1 MRKSYTKH
9 ISVETN
15 QADTSVRKQWS
26 IPQSKKLLD
35 LIKSFSITEK
45 VLFTLVTLV
54 FVISGITLLYQVN
67 KAFLIEV
74 PDYGGSLT
82 EGVVGSP
89 RFINP
94 LLAISDADRDLTSL
108 VYSGLL
114 KATAEGRLRPD
125 LAESYTISDDG
136 LTYTFTLKDNVVFH
150 DGSTITTEDVEFT
163 IAKAQDALLKS
174 PRRSSWDGV
183 KVQVIDER
191 TISFTLKQ
199 AYSPFIQNV
208 TLGILPKH
216 IWKNVDN
223 ESFPFSTF
231 NNKPVG
237 SGPYSIESV
246 VTNSSGLPTEYTLS
260 AFKKYALGRPFIT
273 TLTLKF
279 YTNEKSLLEAFQ
291 NEDIES
297 INSISP
303 ANVRLLR
310 TAQTNLLTP
319 PLPRVFGIFFNQ
331 NEAPIF
337 VNKEV
342 RVALDAVLDKHQM
355 ISEVL
360 YGYGQA
366 IDGPLHTDKAEVVTK
381 TQDEQIAAARTIL
394 EKAGWKFNDSGVYEK
409 KTGNETETLSFS
421 ISTSD
426 APELK
431 ALAQSAQKRW
441 QQLGAR
447 VDVKIFE
454 VGDLNQNIIRPRKY
468 DTLLFGEVLGRDL
481 DLYPFWH
488 SSQRSDPGLNIA
500 LYTNSKADKI
510 LEDYRKSTDEAT
522 KQTYLENFKTEIRTD
537 TPAVFLYAP
546 QFIYITPTRVKNI
559 TLGQLTISG
568 ERFLEIHQWYINTNQ
583 IWKIFEKTNNN

>member
-1 MRKSYTKH
+1 M
-9 ISVETN
+9 ETN
-15 QADTSVRKQWS
+15 KADTSVRKQWS
-26 IPQSKKLLD
+26 IPQSQKILN

-45 VLFTLVTLV
+45 VLFAFIVGI
-54 FVISGITLLYQVN
+54 FAFSGIALLYQAN
-67 KAFLIEV
+67 KAFLVEV
-74 PDYGGSLT
+74 PDYGGSVT

-108 VYSGLL
+108 IYSGLL
-114 KATAEGRLRPD
+114 KATADGGMRPD

-136 LTYTFTLKDNVVFH
+136 LTYTFILKNNAVFH
-150 DGSTITTEDVEFT
+150 DGSPVTTEDIEFT

-183 KVQVIDER
+183 KVQVINER

-199 AYSPFIQNV
+199 AYSPFIQNT

-246 VTNSSGLPTEYTLS
+246 VTSDSGLPIEYTLK
-260 AFKKYALGRPFIT
+260 AFKKYTLGRPFID

-279 YTNEKSLLEAFQ
+279 YINEKSLLEAFQ

-303 ANVRLLR
+303 ANVGLLR
-310 TAQTNLLTP
+310 KANTALLTP

-342 RVALDAVLDKHQM
+342 RIALNAALDKNQM

-366 IDGPLHTDKAEVVTK
+366 IDGPLHTDKAKVVTE
-381 TQDEQIAAARTIL
+381 TLDEQIAAARTIL
-394 EKAGWKFNDSGVYEK
+394 EKAGWKFNEGGVYEK
-409 KTGNETETLSFS
+409 KTKRDTEILAFS

-468 DTLLFGEVLGRDL
+468 DALLFGEVLGRDL

-500 LYTNSKADKI
+500 LYTNSKTDKI
-510 LEDYRKSTDEAT
+510 LEDYRKAVDEKT
-522 KQTYLENFKTEIRTD
+522 KKTYLDAFETEIRAD
-537 TPAVFLYAP
+537 TPFVPLYAP
-546 QFIYITPTRVKNI
+546 YFIYIIPSTIKNI
-559 TLGQLTISG
+559 TLGQPTISG
-568 ERFLEIHQWYINTNQ
+568 ERFLGVHEWYINTNNV
-583 IWKIFEKTNNN
+583 WKIFIK

>member
-1 MRKSYTKH
+1 M
-9 ISVETN
+9 ETN

-26 IPQSKKLLD
+26 IPQLQKLLD

-45 VLFTLVTLV
+45 ALFALITLI
-54 FVISGITLLYQVN
+54 FVISGITLLYQIN
-67 KAFLIEV
+67 RSFLVEV
-74 PDYGGSLT
+74 PDFGGSLT

-114 KATAEGRLRPD
+114 KATADGGLRPD

-136 LTYTFTLKDNVVFH
+136 LVYTFTLKDNAVFH
-150 DGSTITTEDVEFT
+150 DGSKVTTEDIEFT

-183 KVQVIDER
+183 RVQVIDER

-199 AYSPFIQNV
+199 AYSPFIQNT

-231 NNKPVG
+231 NTQPVG
-237 SGPYSIESV
+237 TGPYTIEN
-246 VTNSSGLPTEYTLS
+246 VTTNNSGLPTEYTLS
-260 AFKKYALGRPFIT
+260 SFKKYTLGRPFIN

-279 YTNEKSLLEAFQ
+279 YPNEKSLLEAFQ

-303 ANVRLLR
+303 ANVGLLR
-310 TAQTNLLTP
+310 TANTTLLTP

-331 NEAPIF
+331 NEAPVF

-342 RVALDAVLDKHQM
+342 RVALNAALDKNQM
-355 ISEVL
+355 IGEVL

-366 IDGPLHTDKAEVVTK
+366 IDGPLHTDKAAMVTK
-381 TQDEQIAAARTIL
+381 TSDEQIAAARAVL
-394 EKAGWKFNDSGVYEK
+394 EKAGWKFNESGVYEK
-409 KTGNETETLSFS
+409 KTGNDTEILAFS

-500 LYTNSKADKI
+500 LYTNSKTDKI
-510 LEDYRKSTDEAT
+510 LEDYRKAVDEKT
-522 KQTYLENFKTEIRTD
+522 KKTYLDAFETEIRAD
-537 TPAVFLYAP
+537 TPFVPLYAP
-546 QFIYITPTRVKNI
+546 YFIYIIPSKIKNVA
-559 TLGQLTISG
+559 LGQPTISG
-568 ERFLEIHQWYINTNQ
+568 ERFLGVHEWYINTNNV
-583 IWKIFEKTNNN
+583 WKIFINN

>member
-1 MRKSYTKH
+1 M
-9 ISVETN
+9 
-15 QADTSVRKQWS
+15 RKQWS
-26 IPQSKKLLD
+26 IPQLQKLLD

-45 VLFTLVTLV
+45 VIFAFIVCV
-54 FVISGITLLYQVN
+54 FAFSGIALLYQTN
-67 KAFLIEV
+67 KTFLVEV
-74 PDYGGSLT
+74 PDYGGSFT

-114 KATAEGRLRPD
+114 KATADGGLRPD

-150 DGSTITTEDVEFT
+150 DGSKVTTEDVEFT

-183 KVQVIDER
+183 KVQVIDGR

-199 AYSPFIQNV
+199 AYSPFIQNA

-237 SGPYSIESV
+237 SGPYSIESM
-246 VTNSSGLPTEYTLS
+246 VTNDSGLPTEYTLS
-260 AFKKYALGRPFIT
+260 AFKKYALGRPFIN

-279 YTNEKSLLEAFQ
+279 YTNEKNLLEAFQ

-303 ANVRLLR
+303 ANVGLLR
-310 TAQTNLLTP
+310 TANTTFLTP

-331 NEAPIF
+331 NEAPVF

-342 RVALDAVLDKHQM
+342 RVALDAVLDKNQM
-355 ISEVL
+355 IGEVL

-366 IDGPLHTDKAEVVTK
+366 IDGPLHTDKAAAVTK
-381 TQDEQIAAARTIL
+381 TPEEQIAAARAIL
-394 EKAGWKFNDSGVYEK
+394 EKAGWKFNEGGVYEK
-409 KTGNETETLSFS
+409 KVGNDTETLAFS

-500 LYTNSKADKI
+500 LYTNSKTDKI
-510 LEDYRKSTDEAT
+510 LEDYRKAVDEKT
-522 KQTYLENFKTEIRTD
+522 KKTYLDAFETEINAD
-537 TPAVFLYAP
+537 TPFVPLYAP
-546 QFIYITPTRVKNI
+546 YFIYIVPSKIKNV
-559 TLGQLTISG
+559 TLGQPTISG
-568 ERFLEIHQWYINTNQ
+568 ERFLGVHEWFINTNNV
-583 IWKIFEKTNNN
+583 WKIFIK

>member
-1 MRKSYTKH
+1 M
-9 ISVETN
+9 ETN
-15 QADTSVRKQWS
+15 QTDTPASRTWR
-26 IPQSKKLLD
+26 IPQSQKLLD

-45 VLFTLVTLV
+45 VLFAFIVTV
-54 FVISGITLLYQVN
+54 FAFSGIALLYQAN
-67 KAFLIEV
+67 KAFLVEV

-114 KATAEGRLRPD
+114 KATADGGLQPD
-125 LAESYTISDDG
+125 IAESYSISEDS
-136 LTYTFTLKDNVVFH
+136 LTYTFILKENVTFH
-150 DGSTITTEDVEFT
+150 DGNKVTTDDVEFT
-163 IAKAQDALLKS
+163 IQKAQDTLLKS

-191 TISFTLKQ
+191 TISFTLRQ
-199 AYSPFIQNV
+199 AYSPFIQNT

-231 NNKPVG
+231 NNKPIG
-237 SGPYSIESV
+237 TGPYTVETV
-246 VTNSSGLPTEYTLS
+246 ATNDSGLPVEYTLN
-260 AFKKYALGRPFIT
+260 AFKKYALGRPFIN

-279 YTNEKSLLEAFQ
+279 YTNEKALLEAFQ
-291 NEDIES
+291 NKDIES

-303 ANVRLLR
+303 ANVGLLR
-310 TAQTNLLTP
+310 TANTTLLTP
-319 PLPRVFGIFFNQ
+319 PLPRVFGVFFNQ
-331 NEAPIF
+331 NEAPVF

-342 RVALDAVLDKHQM
+342 RVALDMVLDKNQM
-355 ISEVL
+355 IGEVL

-366 IDGPLHTDKAEVVTK
+366 IDGPLHTDKAEALASTPE
-381 TQDEQIAAARTIL
+381 EQIVAARAIL
-394 EKAGWKFNDSGVYEK
+394 EKAGWTFNESGVYQK
-409 KTGNETETLSFS
+409 KTGKDTELLSFS

-431 ALAQSAQKRW
+431 TLALSIQKRW
-441 QQLGAR
+441 QQLGAL

-468 DTLLFGEVLGRDL
+468 DSLLFGEVLGRDL

-500 LYTNSKADKI
+500 LYTNSKIDKI
-510 LEDYRKSTDEAT
+510 LEDYRKTTNEKT
-522 KQTYLENFKTEIRTD
+522 KRTYLENFEKEIRAD

-546 QFIYITPTRVKNI
+546 QFIYIIPSTIKNV
-559 TLGQLTISG
+559 TLGQPTISG
-568 ERFLEIHQWYINTNQ
+568 ERFLGIHEWFINTNQ

>member
-1 MRKSYTKH
+1 M
-9 ISVETN
+9 ETN
-15 QADTSVRKQWS
+15 QTDTPASRTWR
-26 IPQSKKLLD
+26 IPQSQKLLD

-45 VLFTLVTLV
+45 VLFAFIVTV
-54 FVISGITLLYQVN
+54 FAFSGIALLYQAN
-67 KAFLIEV
+67 KAFLVEV

-114 KATAEGRLRPD
+114 KATADGGLQPD
-125 LAESYTISDDG
+125 IAESYSISEDS
-136 LTYTFTLKDNVVFH
+136 LTYTFILKENVTFH
-150 DGSTITTEDVEFT
+150 DGNKVTTDDVEFT
-163 IAKAQDALLKS
+163 IQKAQDTLLKS

-191 TISFTLKQ
+191 TISFTLRQ
-199 AYSPFIQNV
+199 AYSPFIQNT

-231 NNKPVG
+231 NNKPIG
-237 SGPYSIESV
+237 TGPYTVETV
-246 VTNSSGLPTEYTLS
+246 ATNDSGLPVEYTLN
-260 AFKKYALGRPFIT
+260 AFKKYALGRPFIN

-279 YTNEKSLLEAFQ
+279 YTNEKALLEAFQ
-291 NEDIES
+291 NKDIES

-303 ANVRLLR
+303 ANVGLLR
-310 TAQTNLLTP
+310 TANTTLLTP
-319 PLPRVFGIFFNQ
+319 PLPRVFGVFFNQ
-331 NEAPIF
+331 NEAPVF

-342 RVALDAVLDKHQM
+342 RVALDMVLDKNQM
-355 ISEVL
+355 IGEVL

-366 IDGPLHTDKAEVVTK
+366 IDGPLHTDKAEALASTPE
-381 TQDEQIAAARTIL
+381 EQIVAARAIL
-394 EKAGWKFNDSGVYEK
+394 EKAGWTFNESGVYQK
-409 KTGNETETLSFS
+409 KTGKDTELLSFS

-431 ALAQSAQKRW
+431 ALALSIQKRW
-441 QQLGAR
+441 QQLGAL

-468 DTLLFGEVLGRDL
+468 DSLLFGEVLGRDL

-500 LYTNSKADKI
+500 LYTNSKIDKI
-510 LEDYRKSTDEAT
+510 LEDYRKTTNEKT
-522 KQTYLENFKTEIRTD
+522 KRTYLENFEKEIRAD

-546 QFIYITPTRVKNI
+546 QFIYIIPSTIKNV
-559 TLGQLTISG
+559 TLGQPTISG
-568 ERFLEIHQWYINTNQ
+568 ERFLGIHEWFINTNQ

>member
-1 MRKSYTKH
+1 M
-9 ISVETN
+9 ETN
-15 QADTSVRKQWS
+15 PDTTPRSRVWS
-26 IPQSKKLLD
+26 IPQSQKILD

-45 VLFTLVTLV
+45 VLFAFIACV
-54 FVISGITLLYQVN
+54 FAFSGIALLYQAN
-67 KAFLIEV
+67 RTFLVEV
-74 PDYGGSLT
+74 PDYGGSVT

-114 KATAEGRLRPD
+114 KATADGGLRPD

-136 LTYTFTLKDNVVFH
+136 LVYTFILKDNAVFH
-150 DGSTITTEDVEFT
+150 DGSKVTTEDIEFT
-163 IAKAQDALLKS
+163 ISKAQDSLLKS

-199 AYSPFIQNV
+199 AYSPFIQNA

-246 VTNSSGLPTEYTLS
+246 VTNDSGLPVEYTLS
-260 AFKKYALGRPFIT
+260 AFKKYALGRPFIN

-279 YTNEKSLLEAFQ
+279 YTNEKNLLEAFQ

-303 ANVRLLR
+303 ANVGLLR
-310 TAQTNLLTP
+310 TANTDLLTP

-337 VNKEV
+337 ANKEV
-342 RVALDAVLDKHQM
+342 RVAFNAALDKNQM
-355 ISEVL
+355 IGEVL

-381 TQDEQIAAARTIL
+381 NQEEQIAAARAIL

-409 KTGNETETLSFS
+409 KTGNDTEILAFS

-500 LYTNSKADKI
+500 LYTNSKTDKI
-510 LEDYRKSTDEAT
+510 LEDYRKAVDEKT
-522 KQTYLENFKTEIRTD
+522 KKTYLDAFETEIRAD
-537 TPAVFLYAP
+537 TPFVPLYAP
-546 QFIYITPTRVKNI
+546 YFIYIIPSKIKNVA
-559 TLGQLTISG
+559 LGQPTISG
-568 ERFLEIHQWYINTNQ
+568 ERFLGVHEWYINTNNV
-583 IWKIFEKTNNN
+583 WKIFIK

>member
-1 MRKSYTKH
+1 M
-9 ISVETN
+9 ETN

-26 IPQSKKLLD
+26 IPQLQKLLD

-45 VLFTLVTLV
+45 ALFALITLI
-54 FVISGITLLYQVN
+54 FVISGITLLYQIN
-67 KAFLIEV
+67 RSFLVEV
-74 PDYGGSLT
+74 PDFGGSLT

-114 KATAEGRLRPD
+114 KATADGGLRPD

-136 LTYTFTLKDNVVFH
+136 LVYTFTLKDNAVFH
-150 DGSTITTEDVEFT
+150 DGSKVTTEDIEFT

-183 KVQVIDER
+183 RVQVIDER

-199 AYSPFIQNV
+199 AYSPFIQNT

-231 NNKPVG
+231 NTQPVG
-237 SGPYSIESV
+237 TGPYTIEN
-246 VTNSSGLPTEYTLS
+246 VTTNNSGLPTEYTLS
-260 AFKKYALGRPFIT
+260 SFKKYTLGRPFIN

-279 YTNEKSLLEAFQ
+279 YPNEKSLLEAFQ

-303 ANVRLLR
+303 ANVGLLR
-310 TAQTNLLTP
+310 TANTTLLTP

-331 NEAPIF
+331 NEAPVF

-342 RVALDAVLDKHQM
+342 RVALNAALDKNQM
-355 ISEVL
+355 IGEVL

-366 IDGPLHTDKAEVVTK
+366 IDGPLHTDKAAMVTK
-381 TQDEQIAAARTIL
+381 TSDEQIAAARAVL
-394 EKAGWKFNDSGVYEK
+394 EKAGWKFNESGVYEK
-409 KTGNETETLSFS
+409 KTGNDTEILAFS

-500 LYTNSKADKI
+500 LYTNSKTDKI
-510 LEDYRKSTDEAT
+510 LEDYRKAVDEKT
-522 KQTYLENFKTEIRTD
+522 KKTYLDAFETEIRTD
-537 TPAVFLYAP
+537 TPFVPLYAP
-546 QFIYITPTRVKNI
+546 YFIYIIPSKIKNVA
-559 TLGQLTISG
+559 LGQPTISG
-568 ERFLEIHQWYINTNQ
+568 ERFLGVHEWYINTNNV
-583 IWKIFEKTNNN
+583 WKIFINN

>member
-1 MRKSYTKH
+1 MENKQTDLS
-9 ISVETN
+9 
-15 QADTSVRKQWS
+15 TSRTWR
-26 IPQSKKLLD
+26 IPHSQKLLD

-45 VLFTLVTLV
+45 VLFAFIALV
-54 FVISGITLLYQVN
+54 FAISGIALLYQAN
-67 KAFLIEV
+67 KAFLVEV

-108 VYSGLL
+108 VYSGLM
-114 KATAEGRLRPD
+114 KATPEGSLIPD
-125 LAESYTISDDG
+125 LAESYSIGEDG
-136 LTYTFTLKDNVVFH
+136 LTYTFILKENIFFH
-150 DGSTITTEDVEFT
+150 DGSKVTTDDVEFT
-163 IAKAQDALLKS
+163 VQKAEDALLKS

-183 KVQVIDER
+183 KIEKIDER
-191 TISFTLKQ
+191 TITFTLKQ
-199 AYSPFIQNV
+199 AYSPFIQN
-208 TLGILPKH
+208 TTIGILPKH

-231 NNKPVG
+231 NTQPVG
-237 SGPYSIESV
+237 TGPYSVEAV
-246 VTNSSGLPTEYTLS
+246 ATNDSGLPIKYTLS
-260 AFKKYALGRPFIT
+260 AFKKYALGKPFIDSI
-273 TLTLKF
+273 TLKF
-279 YTNEKSLLEAFQ
+279 YPNEKNLLEAFQ
-291 NEDIES
+291 NEDIGS

-303 ANVRLLR
+303 ANVSLLR
-310 TAQTNLLTP
+310 TPGTQTMTP
-319 PLPRVFGIFFNQ
+319 PLPRIFGIFFNQ
-331 NEAPIF
+331 NEAPVF

-342 RVALDAVLDKHQM
+342 RVALDQVLNKNQM
-355 ISEVL
+355 ITEVL
-360 YGYGQA
+360 YGYGQV
-366 IDGPLHTDKAEVVTK
+366 IDGPLHTDKAQATTLTDE
-381 TQDEQIAAARTIL
+381 EQITAARALL
-394 EKAGWKFNDSGVYEK
+394 EKAGWSFNESGVYEK
-409 KTGNETETLSFS
+409 KTKRETEILSFS

-500 LYTNSKADKI
+500 VYTNSKVDKI
-510 LEDYRKSTDEAT
+510 LEDYRKTTDENT
-522 KQTYLENFKTEIRTD
+522 KKTYLLDFETEIRAD

-546 QFIYITPTRVKNI
+546 QFIYITPVQVKNI

-568 ERFLEIHQWYINTNQ
+568 ERFLGIHKWFINTNQ
-583 IWKIFEKTNNN
+583 IWKIFK

>member
-1 MRKSYTKH
+1 M
-9 ISVETN
+9 ETN

-26 IPQSKKLLD
+26 IPQLQKLLD

-45 VLFTLVTLV
+45 ALFALITLI
-54 FVISGITLLYQVN
+54 FVISGITLLYQIN
-67 KAFLIEV
+67 RSFLVEV
-74 PDYGGSLT
+74 PDFGGSLT

-114 KATAEGRLRPD
+114 KATADGGLRPD

-136 LTYTFTLKDNVVFH
+136 LVYTFILKDNAVFH
-150 DGSTITTEDVEFT
+150 DGGKVTTEDIEFT

-183 KVQVIDER
+183 RVQVIDER

-199 AYSPFIQNV
+199 AYSPFIQNT

-231 NNKPVG
+231 NTQPVG
-237 SGPYSIESV
+237 TGPYTIEN
-246 VTNSSGLPTEYTLS
+246 VTTNNSGLPTEYTLS
-260 AFKKYALGRPFIT
+260 SFKKYTLGRPFIN

-303 ANVRLLR
+303 ANVGLLR
-310 TAQTNLLTP
+310 TANTTLLTP

-331 NEAPIF
+331 NEAPVF

-342 RVALDAVLDKHQM
+342 RVALNAALDKNQM
-355 ISEVL
+355 IGEVL

-381 TQDEQIAAARTIL
+381 NQEEQIAAARTIL
-394 EKAGWKFNDSGVYEK
+394 EKAGWKFNESGVYEK
-409 KTGNETETLSFS
+409 KTGNDTEILAFS

-500 LYTNSKADKI
+500 LYTNSKTDKI
-510 LEDYRKSTDEAT
+510 LEDYRKAVDEKT
-522 KQTYLENFKTEIRTD
+522 KKTYLDAFETEIRAD
-537 TPAVFLYAP
+537 TPFVPLYAP
-546 QFIYITPTRVKNI
+546 YFIYIIPSKIKNVA
-559 TLGQLTISG
+559 LGQPTISG
-568 ERFLEIHQWYINTNQ
+568 ERFLGVHEWYINTNNV
-583 IWKIFEKTNNN
+583 WKIFINN